1 MQKWISCCQPKPE
14 AAQHQNHRHNNQAVA
29 YFFHF
34 LMLHS
39 LDHFRRDATDHSVG
53 RNILSHHSTRSY
65 HRPITNG
72 HSCGDGR
79 IGANPDMLPQLDG
92 CIMVFTA
99 LARIKVVV
107 DCGQDHIVTNQAPIP
122 SLNAPLILKMAAGI
136 DENILTNTDIFPI
149 I

>member
-1 MQKWISCCQPKPE
+1 MQEGISFCQPKPE
-14 AAQHQNHRHNNQAVA
+14 AAQHQNHRHNNEAIS

-39 LDHFRRDATDHSVG
+39 LNHFRRDATDHSVR

-72 HSCGDGR
+72 HSCGDSR

-99 LARIKVVV
+99 LARIEVVV
-107 DCGQDHIVTNQAPIP
+107 DGGQDNIVTNQAPIP
-122 SLNAPLILKMAAGI
+122 NLDAPLILKMTAGI
-136 DENILTNTDIFPI
+136 DKNILANADIFP
-149 I
+149 